1 MDITS
6 KIISTLQTAAAQ
18 SVESGAV
25 SKLGKKLLPGVDT
38 TKLQPLASD
47 LLEIRSAV
55 QKAGVSPVSLPYT
68 KTGILESAKE
78 EVFKLLAA
86 NPKLKEFY
94 SSISGFSPDSLTPA
108 LIRKDLANESF
119 IKGLSIDFQSANF
132 GGNTEDVQNLANV
145 IVKRNSYLQKS
156 AVAQFMSATDG
167 TGVKYSDRTK
177 GVKSTF
183 DKLNS
188 KISSGVS
195 VSTFDEANSLI
206 ADGVGTRAII
216 KALSADDALFALKKG
231 GITDEDIESLKTL
244 WAKSTA
250 DGLDVQSSALLNKA
264 NSILLTAQTQKL
276 ADRLSSA
283 LENNEIVM
291 SEIHNYFGKNGIP
304 YFSDEQLEQIYAAW
318 QKSEYAH
325 AGGIFTVVSD
335 INPESKIAQSL
346 GFDADYLQKI
356 AKKSKKASG
365 YTTCQANF
373 IYNSGALGEG
383 QFRGVEVDKFAEYE
397 HFPYDIR
404 KGKTTISEKIWK
416 LTADGKVAV
425 AEELRE
431 YEALVKEIAA
441 DEAKYAKYNA
451 YLSDTYNYLRKK
463 ELGILDIP
471 GVKIEEPKLQIE
483 GLSEHQI
490 ELLSK
495 ECLEKI
501 SRGEFYT
508 FKN

>member
-1 MDITS
+1 
-6 KIISTLQTAAAQ
+6 
-18 SVESGAV
+18 
-25 SKLGKKLLPGVDT
+25 
-38 TKLQPLASD
+38 
-47 LLEIRSAV
+47 
-55 QKAGVSPVSLPYT
+55 
-68 KTGILESAKE
+68 
-78 EVFKLLAA
+78 
-86 NPKLKEFY
+86 
-94 SSISGFSPDSLTPA
+94 
-108 LIRKDLANESF
+108 
-119 IKGLSIDFQSANF
+119 
-132 GGNTEDVQNLANV
+132 
-145 IVKRNSYLQKS
+145 
-156 AVAQFMSATDG
+156 
-167 TGVKYSDRTK
+167 
-177 GVKSTF
+177 
-183 DKLNS
+183 
-188 KISSGVS
+188 
-195 VSTFDEANSLI
+195 
-206 ADGVGTRAII
+206 
-216 KALSADDALFALKKG
+216 
-231 GITDEDIESLKTL
+231 
-244 WAKSTA
+244 
-250 DGLDVQSSALLNKA
+250 
-264 NSILLTAQTQKL
+264 
-276 ADRLSSA
+276 
-283 LENNEIVM
+283 M